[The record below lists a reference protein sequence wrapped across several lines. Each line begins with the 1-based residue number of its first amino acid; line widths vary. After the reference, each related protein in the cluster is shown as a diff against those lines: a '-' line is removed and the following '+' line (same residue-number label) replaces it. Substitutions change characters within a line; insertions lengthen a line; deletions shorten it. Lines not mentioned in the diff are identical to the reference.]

1 MIAGKIEVVKSSEID
16 WMPMLLEQVGR
27 PFFVRPLLDE
37 PDTGMSVSMLRYP
50 AGFTNPHHTHRCGH
64 GIYVLEG
71 RLVTHLGEYGPG
83 TFVWF
88 PEGEPMQH
96 GASSDGDMVALFI
109 TNKPFS
115 IDYVTDGSVA

>member
-1 MIAGKIEVVKSSEID
+1 MITGKIEVVNPADIQWVE
-16 WMPMLLEQVGR
+16 MLLEHIGR
-27 PFFVRPLLDE
+27 PFYVKPLLDE
-37 PDTGMSVSMLRYP
+37 SETGMSVTMLRYP

-71 RLVTHLGEYGPG
+71 RLVTHCGEFGPG
-83 TFVWF
+83 AFVWF

-96 GASSDGDMVALFI
+96 GASPEGDMLALFI

-115 IDYVTDGSVA
+115 IDYVTGSSED